1 MASPIATEVTPA
13 TGVAGRRTGRRRS
26 TLRKGRLYIASGVIA
41 IYVIAAVIGPI
52 LVQYDAVATSTGER
66 LLPPGSVLNSG
77 ERALLGTD
85 SVGRDIF
92 AQTLQGARIS
102 IMVGL
107 ASLTLAGGIGITI
120 GMVAGYFGRKVDAV
134 LMRIADIQLTFP
146 SVLLAIFIAAIIGP
160 SVRNVVIVLG
170 VSNWVVFARVTRGQV
185 LAVKG
190 RDFVDASRTL
200 GAGHWHLL
208 RRCILPAC
216 FAPLMVVATVEL
228 GSVILAEAALSF
240 LGLGT
245 PQGTPSWGLT
255 ISNGRDYLGSAW
267 WISTMPGIALAIL
280 VVAFGTLGD
289 ELRDRFDP
297 KLKNL

>member
-1 MASPIATEVTPA
+1 MTDTLTTTATPA
-13 TGVAGRRTGRRRS
+13 PEAPAAQPRRRTK
-26 TLRKGRLYIASGVIA
+26 LRKGRLYISSTIIA
-41 IYVIAAVIGPI
+41 IYVIAAIIGPV
-52 LVQYDAVATSTGER
+52 LVHYDAVATSTSDR
-66 LLPPGSVLNSG
+66 LLPPGSVLSSG

-92 AQTLQGARIS
+92 AQMLQGARIS

-107 ASLTLAGGIGITI
+107 ASLTLAGSIGVTI
-120 GMVAGYFGRKVDAV
+120 GVIAGYFGRKVDAV

-160 SVRNVVIVLG
+160 SVRNVIIVLG
-170 VSNWVVFARVTRGQV
+170 ISNWVVFARVARSQV
-185 LAVKG
+185 LATKG

-200 GAGHWHLL
+200 GARHWHIL

-255 ISNGRDYLGSAW
+255 ISNGRDYLDSAW